1 MFTLPPEIHKV
12 IHSKPTEVG
21 SEDEKWII
29 IDPAPLSLFNDVPLS
44 GSLSI
49 ESTSFV
55 FSNAIAELKALANI
69 IQSSIEQI
77 EEVTTANFF
86 TFPSPDSTFS
96 PETEAPRMHPAI
108 QSAGSLIASAA
119 GQLITL
125 VRPAPFTLLDI
136 STQFHVSTAMGT
148 AISTH
153 VAEVL
158 RDAGPKGKHVMEIA
172 QPTNVHPGKL
182 ARVLRIL
189 ATSHIFKEVSP
200 DVFAN
205 NRLSSALDTGKSVE
219 ELLASPESKHIGTFG
234 MTSYIENVLGI
245 GFKSSSYLT
254 ETLLDP
260 EFGHAYK
267 ANKTAFNKAYN
278 VNEDIWSWLERP
290 ENRLDFVRF
299 GAAMNGLKN
308 ACPAYAILEGY
319 DWERLPEGS
328 LVVDVGGGVGSQS
341 LTLAQHHPQLRFVV
355 QDRESILGD
364 ATNYWKR
371 NMPDALESGR
381 VKIQGQN
388 FFDPQPTQHG
398 DDNSEGVSVF
408 LLSKTQLLIVEQVMS
423 FACNEPAAQKIPGAE
438 LPIPPEPL
446 LRNMGRAALNAYVGD
461 LMMMC
466 LANGQ
471 ERTITYLRDL
481 LNQAGWKLTAVHY
494 DEPSVR
500 RYQKAIA
507 VPI

>member
-1 MFTLPPEIHKV
+1 MSLSQSLSLSNPP
-12 IHSKPTEVG
+12 
-21 SEDEKWII
+21 
-29 IDPAPLSLFNDVPLS
+29 PLSSQSVTPINQYVVCAVDDKSLTLLGRVPLD
-44 GSLSI
+44 
-49 ESTSFV
+49 T
-55 FSNAIAELKALANI
+55 IAELKALANI

-77 EEVTTANFF
+77 EQVTTANSF

-125 VRPAPFTLLDI
+125 VRPAPLTLLDI
-136 STQFHVSTAMGT
+136 SSQFHVSTAMGT

-153 VAEVL
+153 VAEIL
-158 RDAGPKGKHVMEIA
+158 RDAGPKGKHVLEIA
-172 QPTNVHPGKL
+172 QPTKVHPVKL
-182 ARVLRIL
+182 ARVLRLL

-234 MTSYIENVLGI
+234 MTSYIEQVLDI
-245 GFKSSSYLT
+245 AFKTSSYLT

-260 EFGHAYK
+260 EFGHAYE

-278 VNEDIWSWLERP
+278 VNEDSWSWLERP
-290 ENRLDFVRF
+290 ENRLHLVRF

-319 DWERLPEGS
+319 DWECLPEGS
-328 LVVDVGGGVGSQS
+328 LVVDVGGGVGAQS
-341 LTLAQHHPQLRFVV
+341 LTLAQHYQQLRFVI
-355 QDRESILGD
+355 QDRESVLGD

-371 NMPDALESGR
+371 NMPNALESGR

-388 FFDPQPTQHG
+388 FFDPQPVRH
-398 DDNSEGVSVF
+398 DDDKSEDVSVF
-408 LLSKTQLLIVEQVMS
+408 LLSNVLHDWADEYCLTILKHLRAAAGPKTQLLIVEQVIS
-423 FACNEPAAQKIPGAE
+423 FACDEPAAQKIPGRGF
-438 LPIPPEPL
+438 LFHPN
-446 LRNMGRAALNAYVGD
+446 R
-461 LMMMC
+461 C
-466 LANGQ
+466 
-471 ERTITYLRDL
+471 
-481 LNQAGWKLTAVHY
+481 
-494 DEPSVR
+494 SVTWVV
-500 RYQKAIA
+500 Q
-507 VPI
+507 P